1 LIFSND
7 KNKSLNLKEQLKK
20 NFSIKVL
27 GQAKRCLSVN
37 IEKNKSMNLIA
48 INQKDYIQELL
59 NRFSLSEAK
68 DVTPITIDS
77 KFDFKNNEKIDVLFQ
92 QLIGALMYNCKH

>member
-7 KNKSLNLKEQLKK
+7 KNESSNLKEQLKK

-27 GQAKRCLSVN
+27 GQAKRCLGLN
-37 IEKNKSMNLIA
+37 IERNKSMNLI
-48 INQKDYIQELL
+48 IISQKDYIRKLL

-68 DVTPITIDS
+68 DVAIPMTIDS
-77 KFDFKNNEKIDVLFQ
+77 KFDFNDNEKIDVHF
-92 QLIGALMYNCKH
+92 NN